1 MFVSPSQLGLKI
13 YGAPK
18 HLLFKD
24 LNFESKKQ
32 EDTEEGADDDYDE
45 GDDEDETE
53 DALSW
58 RGVIELDTVLYPT
71 MKGTLDI
78 DERGTVYN
86 IVASLALPDG
96 IAEVRDEFDFIVSE
110 YLLLSIYICD

>member
-1 MFVSPSQLGLKI
+1 MKI

-18 HLLFKD
+18 PPLFKD
-24 LNFESKKQ
+24 LNLESTKQ
-32 EDTEEGADDDYDE
+32 EQAEKDPDYDYDE
-45 GDDEDETE
+45 GDSEDEAE

-58 RGVIELDTVLYPT
+58 MGIIELDTVLYPT

-96 IAEVRDEFDFIVSE
+96 VAEIRDEFDFVVSRC
-110 YLLLSIYICD
+110 LILSNVIWYDD

>member
-1 MFVSPSQLGLKI
+1 LKI

-18 HLLFKD
+18 PPLFKD
-24 LNFESKKQ
+24 LNMESAKQ
-32 EDTEEGADDDYDE
+32 EQAEKDPDYDYDE
-45 GDDEDETE
+45 SDSETE

-58 RGVIELDTVLYPT
+58 MGIIELDTVLYPT

-86 IVASLALPDG
+86 IVASLVLPDG
-96 IAEVRDEFDFIVSE
+96 VAEIRDEFDFVVSKC
-110 YLLLSIYICD
+110 LILSTVIWNDD

>member
-1 MFVSPSQLGLKI
+1 
-13 YGAPK
+13 
-18 HLLFKD
+18 
-24 LNFESKKQ
+24 
-32 EDTEEGADDDYDE
+32 
-45 GDDEDETE
+45 
-53 DALSW
+53 
-58 RGVIELDTVLYPT
+58 

-110 YLLLSIYICD
+110 YLLLFIYNGDKRKVKQRCL

>member
-1 MFVSPSQLGLKI
+1 LKI

-18 HLLFKD
+18 PPLLKD
-24 LNFESKKQ
+24 LNLESAKQ
-32 EDTEEGADDDYDE
+32 EQAENDPDYDYEEGDS
-45 GDDEDETE
+45 EDETE

-58 RGVIELDTVLYPT
+58 MGIIELDTVLYPT

-86 IVASLALPDG
+86 IVASLTLPDG
-96 IAEVRDEFDFIVSE
+96 VAEIRDEFDFVVSKC
-110 YLLLSIYICD
+110 LVLSAVIWNDD